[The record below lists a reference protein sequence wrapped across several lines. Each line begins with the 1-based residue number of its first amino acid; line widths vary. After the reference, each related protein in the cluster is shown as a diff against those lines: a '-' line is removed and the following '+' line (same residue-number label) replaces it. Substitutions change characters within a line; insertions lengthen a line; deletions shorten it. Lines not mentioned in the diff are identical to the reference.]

1 MQERPRGKRA
11 SPDLG
16 PSFLI
21 HAKTAKG
28 VNSAIGKSLEVFSQ
42 LSTHFVR
49 VWRPPWLFL
58 LKRGS

>member
-42 LSTHFVR
+42 LSEGLEASMAIFA
-49 VWRPPWLFL
+49 
-58 LKRGS
+58 